1 MNCLNCVYCN
11 QTFTRKDNL
20 RVHIINKKCS
30 LDPEKLWDVYKKLT
44 SNSKNI
50 TSGST
55 STVINNGTIIN
66 NNIQNIQIIN
76 INPANKL
83 NVEYIDTNHMK
94 KLIENYTQD
103 KSNLLLSGYIKNIIH
118 NKDHP
123 ENHCVKYINKRPPT
137 FENVIEQDGEEK
149 VLLKNLKDSC
159 ELLSDPILKT
169 LRKKLRECN
178 RNLKDDEDFQ
188 DNYEDTLKDIW
199 QELNKEAVKNALST
213 VLKND
218 ILNDIDMICKK
229 VK

>member
-1 MNCLNCVYCN
+1 
-11 QTFTRKDNL
+11 
-20 RVHIINKKCS
+20 VHIINKKCS

-76 INPANKL
+76 INPVNKL
-83 NVEYIDTNHMK
+83 NVEYIGTNHMK
-94 KLIENYTQD
+94 NLIENYTQD
-103 KSNLLLSGYIKNIIH
+103 NNLLLSGYIKNIIH

-169 LRKKLRECN
+169 LKKKITECKK
-178 RNLKDDEDFQ
+178 NLKDDEDFQ
-188 DNYEDTLKDIW
+188 DRLIDIR
-199 QELNKEAVKNALST
+199 QELNKEAVKKCAIYSIT
-213 VLKND
+213 K
-218 ILNDIDMICKK
+218 
-229 VK
+229 